1 MATGGGCTAASELRR
16 EGQTPGRTA
25 PGSPNP
31 REFFFAGTLLG
42 EAGHSLPVERSRQ
55 LSPSQGTGSGDP
67 AFPGKME
74 PGSARPH

>member
-1 MATGGGCTAASELRR
+1 MAIGGSCTATLELGR
-16 EGQTPGRTA
+16 EGKTPDRAA

-31 REFFFAGTLLG
+31 REFLFAGTLLG

-67 AFPGKME
+67 PFPGKME
-74 PGSARPH
+74 PG